1 MNPRNPHS
9 WHDRAACRDEDP
21 ERFFPAGTTGPSAA
35 DIRVA
40 KFVCGQC
47 PVKGACLQWAFG
59 NDERYGIWGGLTEWE
74 RRAVKGQE
82 APADEEAAA

>member
-21 ERFFPAGTTGPSAA
+21 ERFFPVGTTGPAAA

-47 PVKGACLQWAFG
+47 PVKDACLQWAFG
-59 NDERYGIWGGLTEWE
+59 NGERYGIWGGLTEAE
-74 RRAVKGQE
+74 RGALRGAAEMNQE
-82 APADEEAAA
+82 TAA